1 LVIDG
6 VTIPTATLHPM
17 GVMRVKLGELA
28 PVGVGPKGNRMIRN
42 VLSIELKSEK
52 LNATLAN
59 VGAADWLN
67 VNDDVAALDVRLTLK
82 TDDGEFIHVE
92 YQGRSDPTTGLIATA
107 PTFQTGSEKYKW
119 LNKVQAVAAGNVNV
133 VTGDLVY
140 HLYEVKVT
148 I

>member
-1 LVIDG
+1 
-6 VTIPTATLHPM
+6 M

-59 VGAADWLN
+59 VGAADWLS
-67 VNDDVAALDVRLTLK
+67 VNDDVSALDVRLTLK
-82 TDDGEFIHVE
+82 TVDGEFIHVE

-107 PTFQTGSEKYKW
+107 PTFQTGSEKYKL
-119 LNKVQAVAAGNVNV
+119 LNKVQAEIGRAHV
-133 VTGDLVY
+133 
-140 HLYEVKVT
+140 
-148 I
+148 

>member
-28 PVGVGPKGNRMIRN
+28 DVGVGPKGNRMIRN

-59 VGAADWLN
+59 VGSADWLN
-67 VNDDVAALDVRLTLK
+67 VNEDVSANIKDAVTRPLASSPRHQHFKPAAK
-82 TDDGEFIHVE
+82 NING
-92 YQGRSDPTTGLIATA
+92 
-107 PTFQTGSEKYKW
+107 
-119 LNKVQAVAAGNVNV
+119 
-133 VTGDLVY
+133 
-140 HLYEVKVT
+140 
-148 I
+148 